1 MKRVFPA
8 AALLLTLALTAC
20 TPAES
25 SSQSGTADLP
35 YAEGQLY
42 AAAWLGW
49 QETGDLSRYAEFC
62 PEIEEMPVLHLS
74 DGEYW
79 LILPRYPDTR
89 LEVSQLDINTSEVQ
103 LVYADPDCE
112 GLILQCNISDIFPDA
127 QIRLQCEAGETEF
140 SPYISL
146 RDGSIVLSP
155 EGLDLTRE

>member
-1 MKRVFPA
+1 MKRFFPG

-20 TPAES
+20 SPSPDAEA
-25 SSQSGTADLP
+25 SGAAELP

-49 QETGDLSRYAEFC
+49 QDTGDLSRYADLC
-62 PEIEEMPVLHLS
+62 PGIEEAPVLHLS

-79 LILPRYPDTR
+79 LILPRYPGPA
-89 LEVSQLDINTSEVQ
+89 LE
-103 LVYADPDCE
+103 E
-112 GLILQCNISDIFPDA
+112 G
-127 QIRLQCEAGETEF
+127 EAEF

-146 RDGSIVLSP
+146 RDGSVVLGP